1 MLLSTFSFCI
11 FCICAFVHA
20 VAVSTPRYVV
30 CRHSC
35 CLMLLFQGHVTCRS
49 FTQFYPN
56 RASYVRSVHLKSPC
70 LFGIMLGFLSCSTRS
85 KIFFPQIWNKR
96 VEGTPFQFVGP
107 KIIKGV
113 GFSIGGWGSG
123 RKWEY

>member
-49 FTQFYPN
+49 FTLTGPRMSEVCILN
-56 RASYVRSVHLKSPC
+56 PLVC
-70 LFGIMLGFLSCSTRS
+70 LELC
-85 KIFFPQIWNKR
+85 
-96 VEGTPFQFVGP
+96 
-107 KIIKGV
+107 
-113 GFSIGGWGSG
+113 
-123 RKWEY
+123 